1 MVKPVTEL
9 KKGIIFREDG
19 ELWTVENY
27 EHIKVARGSG
37 TIKVKAQSMRS
48 GALTEKSFMTG
59 AKVDIVDVFKN
70 KSTYLY
76 QEGNKYFFM
85 DIVNFEN
92 YELSASMIVGNKFLK
107 NGMEVR
113 VLVDD
118 RAQIVGLEMPN
129 NETYLITESAVG
141 VRGNT
146 VSNTNKKAILENGI
160 EVSVPL
166 FVNAGD
172 TVKIDTRTGAYVER
186 VKNGF

>member
-48 GALTEKSFMTG
+48 GTITEKSFMTG
-59 AKVDIVDVFKN
+59 ARVDVVDVFK
-70 KSTYLY
+70 KKATFLY
-76 QEGNKYFFM
+76 QDGKKYVFM
-85 DIVNFEN
+85 DTENFEN
-92 YELSASMIVGNKFLK
+92 YEINDSMISGTKYLK
-107 NGMEVR
+107 DGMEVR

-118 RAQIVGLEMPN
+118 RNEIVGLEMPK
-129 NETYLITESAVG
+129 NETYLITEAAEG

-146 VSNTNKKAILENGI
+146 VSNTNKRAILENGI

-172 TVKIDTRTGAYVER
+172 SVKIDTRTGAYLER
-186 VKNGF
+186 VK